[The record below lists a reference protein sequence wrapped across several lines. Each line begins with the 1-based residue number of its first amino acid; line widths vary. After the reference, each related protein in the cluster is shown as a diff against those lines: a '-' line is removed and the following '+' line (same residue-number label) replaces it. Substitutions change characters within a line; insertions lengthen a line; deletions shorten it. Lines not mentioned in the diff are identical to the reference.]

1 MNEKKAAR
9 KKEIIKNVAIVFLII
24 MLLLTLFSNT
34 FRNYS
39 LPEVTMVN
47 PSSNIIKEQARGN
60 GQVTAGETFAVNAT
74 ESRVVSSVAVKKGD
88 HVEIGDPLFYL
99 SDVES
104 DELITAQEEYDKAKN
119 EYLKAFLS
127 LDMSSESIVKAKTG
141 NFDSIP
147 QWQSKL
153 SELEGE
159 IEEKQ
164 AIYEEYLNNAAA
176 HSIENAYQTYINT
189 NWTEQVIKA
198 ELEAELAQLENKD
211 VQMAFTL
218 EKAKKS
224 EELQA
229 KMNEIL
235 YDAGV
240 TSLEALY
247 NSDEDAYNDYIDFKE
262 QKSVLDVTLYENEQ
276 GIVELAQKLAAVTR
290 AVNADEAKAKVNAAK
305 DAAYNQPN
313 KIYYENIKADIDA
326 LKEERDS
333 YIKDMTAQIAIEG
346 FSDALATKRDKLE
359 KIKANCQGAV
369 ISADV
374 AGTVSSV
381 DVVAGEKT
389 EKQKQIATII
399 PDGKGYSLD
408 ITVDAKQAE
417 KVKIGDPGE
426 LEYYWNHEN
435 AKLLVKSIK
444 DDTEN
449 PGKKKI
455 ITFSVEGDDFTIGEN
470 LSVSVGSKSENYD
483 LTVPKAAIN
492 NDKDGKFVMVLSER
506 KTPFGKRYIAN
517 RVEVTEKASD
527 DERVAVSGS
536 LSTMDY
542 VIVASTKPLS
552 DGEEFRIKEE

>member
-60 GQVTAGETFAVNAT
+60 GQVTAGETFAVNAM

-164 AIYEEYLNNAAA
+164 ALYEEYLNNAAA

-218 EKAKKS
+218 EKAKKG

-235 YDAGV
+235 YEAGV
-240 TSLEALY
+240 TSLEELY

-276 GIVELAQKLAAVTR
+276 GLVELAQKLAAVTR

-326 LKEERDS
+326 LKEERDN

-374 AGTVSSV
+374 AGTVGSV

>member
-1 MNEKKAAR
+1 M
-9 KKEIIKNVAIVFLII
+9 
-24 MLLLTLFSNT
+24 
-34 FRNYS
+34 
-39 LPEVTMVN
+39 
-47 PSSNIIKEQARGN
+47 
-60 GQVTAGETFAVNAT
+60 
-74 ESRVVSSVAVKKGD
+74 
-88 HVEIGDPLFYL
+88 
-99 SDVES
+99 
-104 DELITAQEEYDKAKN
+104 
-119 EYLKAFLS
+119 
-127 LDMSSESIVKAKTG
+127 
-141 NFDSIP
+141 
-147 QWQSKL
+147 
-153 SELEGE
+153 
-159 IEEKQ
+159 
-164 AIYEEYLNNAAA
+164 
-176 HSIENAYQTYINT
+176 
-189 NWTEQVIKA
+189 IKA

-218 EKAKKS
+218 EKAKKG

-240 TSLEALY
+240 TSLEELY

>member
-74 ESRVVSSVAVKKGD
+74 ESRVISSVAVKKGD

-104 DELITAQEEYDKAKN
+104 DELITAQEEYDKAEN
-119 EYLKAFLS
+119 EYLKSFLS

-240 TSLEALY
+240 TSLEELY

-276 GIVELAQKLAAVTR
+276 GLVELAQKLAAVTR

>member
-164 AIYEEYLNNAAA
+164 ALYEEYLNNAAA

-189 NWTEQVIKA
+189 N
-198 ELEAELAQLENKD
+198 
-211 VQMAFTL
+211 
-218 EKAKKS
+218 
-224 EELQA
+224 
-229 KMNEIL
+229 
-235 YDAGV
+235 
-240 TSLEALY
+240 
-247 NSDEDAYNDYIDFKE
+247 
-262 QKSVLDVTLYENEQ
+262 
-276 GIVELAQKLAAVTR
+276 
-290 AVNADEAKAKVNAAK
+290 
-305 DAAYNQPN
+305 
-313 KIYYENIKADIDA
+313 
-326 LKEERDS
+326 
-333 YIKDMTAQIAIEG
+333 
-346 FSDALATKRDKLE
+346 
-359 KIKANCQGAV
+359 
-369 ISADV
+369 
-374 AGTVSSV
+374 
-381 DVVAGEKT
+381 
-389 EKQKQIATII
+389 
-399 PDGKGYSLD
+399 
-408 ITVDAKQAE
+408 
-417 KVKIGDPGE
+417 
-426 LEYYWNHEN
+426 
-435 AKLLVKSIK
+435 
-444 DDTEN
+444 
-449 PGKKKI
+449 
-455 ITFSVEGDDFTIGEN
+455 
-470 LSVSVGSKSENYD
+470 
-483 LTVPKAAIN
+483 
-492 NDKDGKFVMVLSER
+492 
-506 KTPFGKRYIAN
+506 
-517 RVEVTEKASD
+517 
-527 DERVAVSGS
+527 
-536 LSTMDY
+536 
-542 VIVASTKPLS
+542 
-552 DGEEFRIKEE
+552 

>member
-74 ESRVVSSVAVKKGD
+74 ESRVISSVAVKKGD

-104 DELITAQEEYDKAKN
+104 DELITAQEEYDKAEN
-119 EYLKAFLS
+119 EYLKSFLS

-240 TSLEALY
+240 TSLEELY